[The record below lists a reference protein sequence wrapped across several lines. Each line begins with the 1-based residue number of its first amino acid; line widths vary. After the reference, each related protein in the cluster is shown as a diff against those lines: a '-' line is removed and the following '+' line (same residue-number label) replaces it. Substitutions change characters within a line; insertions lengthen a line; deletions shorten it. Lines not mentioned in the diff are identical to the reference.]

1 MQHFPLSRTRF
12 GTEILAEFVQ
22 PEDSS
27 NKVMIFSAG
36 CPGYPLG
43 KEELMHKFANL
54 GYWTI
59 SYAYRGTWES
69 GGTFLE
75 HPPSDDII
83 TIMDNLEAFE
93 DLWSGTKHTVRN
105 AEVYLIG
112 GSFGGAATLLASRD
126 PRVKKAISISGVTDW
141 LDQEH
146 TVEPLDLMSEY
157 LPKAFGM
164 AYRGEQEVY
173 RKLTVGDF
181 YNPTHEKK
189 SFDGSKLLLIHA
201 KGDRIVHA
209 LPAKA
214 FATEVGAQFVI
225 LDSDEHMGVGYAKEP
240 RVFKHIE
247 KFLKGKR

>member
-1 MQHFPLSRTRF
+1 MQQLPLSRTRF
-12 GTEILAEFVQ
+12 GEEIVAEFIQ
-22 PEDSS
+22 PEVST
-27 NKVMIFSAG
+27 NKVIIFSAG

-43 KEELMHKFANL
+43 KDELMHKFSRL

-75 HPPSDDII
+75 YPPSDDIL
-83 TIMDNLEAFE
+83 TIMDNLGSFE
-93 DLWSGTKHTVRN
+93 DSWSGTRHTIHTP
-105 AEVYLIG
+105 EVYLIG

-126 PRVKKAISISGVTDW
+126 PRVKKAITISSVTDW
-141 LDQEH
+141 MDQQH
-146 TVEPLDLMSEY
+146 TVEPLDFMNEY
-157 LPKAFGM
+157 LPRAFGM

-189 SFDGSKLLLIHA
+189 TIDGKKLLLIHA
-201 KGDRIVHA
+201 KGDRVVHA

-214 FATEVGAQFVI
+214 FATEVGAQFVM
-225 LDSDEHMGVGYAKEP
+225 LDSDDHMGVGYAKEP
-240 RVFKHIE
+240 RVYKHIE
-247 KFLKGKR
+247 KFMKTK